1 MARLIRFLLL
11 PLSLLVA
18 TAITGPAADA
28 ETTEEVIADLSQNH
42 VAITTRFV
50 GSEILVFGAIR
61 REAPPPDES
70 PPGIII
76 TISGPSE
83 AIVVRR
89 KARRA
94 GIWVNAD
101 ALHVDSAP
109 SFYAVSSTA
118 PLREILIGSEDLAH
132 KISIRQ
138 AISSFWTTQLSPET
152 PDFIEALIR
161 LRRQDELY
169 QMNEGGVRL
178 RAGTLFRTSVRLP
191 SNLVEGTYSARVFL
205 TRKGRVIDTYK
216 TAIEVN
222 KVGMER
228 WIFNLAHQRPL
239 IYGLLSIIIAI
250 IAGWGASS
258 AFRYLRG

>member
-1 MARLIRFLLL
+1 MIRALLL
-11 PLSLLVA
+11 LA
-18 TAITGPAADA
+18 MAITILPLRPIGAQA
-28 ETTEEVIADLSQNH
+28 EPEEEIIADLSQNH
-42 VAITTRFV
+42 VAITTRFI

-61 REAPPPDES
+61 REAPPPEDA
-70 PPGIII
+70 PLGLIV
-76 TISGPSE
+76 TIAGPSE
-83 AIVVRR
+83 PIVVRR

-101 ALHVDSAP
+101 AVHIDSAP
-109 SFYAVSSTA
+109 SFYAVSTNA
-118 PLREILIGSEDLAH
+118 PMREILIGSEDLAH
-132 KISIRQ
+132 NISIRQ
-138 AISSFWTTQLSPET
+138 AITSFWTTQLSPDT
-152 PDFIEALIR
+152 PEFIEALIR
-161 LRRQDELY
+161 LRRKAGLY

-178 RAGTLFRTSVRLP
+178 RAKTLFRTSVRLP

-205 TRKGRVIDTYK
+205 TRKGRVVDVYK

-222 KVGMER
+222 KVGVER

-239 IYGLLSIIIAI
+239 IYGLLSIVIAI